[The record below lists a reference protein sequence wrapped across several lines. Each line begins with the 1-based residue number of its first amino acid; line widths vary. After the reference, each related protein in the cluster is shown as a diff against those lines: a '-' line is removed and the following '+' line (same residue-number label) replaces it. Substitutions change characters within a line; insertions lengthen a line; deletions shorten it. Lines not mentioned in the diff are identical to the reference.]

1 MLYFLYLQ
9 IIFRKGDYNVYDKT
23 IIKDKTLHIYLRL
36 LRLSTVSFAQ
46 SRYVG
51 NLPTQSA
58 VHAGITVRGNASYLY
73 RVTRDKISCYATLS
87 GRDSDETI
95 SSGPFNG
102 VKMFGNKN
110 GQCIAKVYGGHRS
123 ASKSEKISTDNTYA
137 TVKFIAD
144 GNKKKEFTLYGN

>member
-1 MLYFLYLQ
+1 MFMT
-9 IIFRKGDYNVYDKT
+9 K
-23 IIKDKTLHIYLRL
+23 RL
-36 LRLSTVSFAQ
+36 LKTKRYIFILGCCACMMFSTVSFAQ

-73 RVTRDKISCYATLS
+73 RVTRDEISCYATLS

-102 VKMFGNKN
+102 VKMFGNK
-110 GQCIAKVYGGHRS
+110 KWSVYR
-123 ASKSEKISTDNTYA
+123 
-137 TVKFIAD
+137 
-144 GNKKKEFTLYGN
+144 

>member
-1 MLYFLYLQ
+1 MFM
-9 IIFRKGDYNVYDKT
+9 KK
-23 IIKDKTLHIYLRL
+23 RL
-36 LRLSTVSFAQ
+36 LKTKRYIFILGCCACMMFSTVSFAQ

-51 NLPTQSA
+51 NVPMQSA